1 MDAFVFPSRTDT
13 YGNVVLEALASGVPA
28 IVTDSG
34 GPRSI
39 IRQGENGFVA
49 GDLAGFV
56 SRVEVPDSESCPSGG
71 HALSASWDNVFE
83 SAYAG
88 YERGLRNGSAAGK
101 KVRMRPTS
109 GVCAS
114 ATPPDEGQTVVVQD
128 RGDGAGTTRAIRMS
142 RVSVFARSLPG
153 LMALGFLW
161 GAPLRA
167 QQEGKAHLPLT
178 VHEIVSNLEQ
188 RDQARA
194 QALHRFEG
202 TRVYSLHYRGFPH
215 NYDAE
220 MVVNLSY
227 ESPASKEFTVVSQS
241 GSKFIVERVF
251 KKMLESEKE
260 AGKDQSRTALSEQ
273 NYEFAL
279 VGHEENPEGGRY
291 ILSVTPKSKNKF
303 LYRGK
308 VWIDAADFAVVKI
321 EAQPAQNPSFWIKRT
336 EIRHA
341 YKKVDNFWL
350 PAENHS
356 ESFVRIG
363 GHADLSIEYKDY
375 RITAADPLPAPTS
388 LAHTSAAGPVA
399 AE

>member
-1 MDAFVFPSRTDT
+1 
-13 YGNVVLEALASGVPA
+13 
-28 IVTDSG
+28 
-34 GPRSI
+34 
-39 IRQGENGFVA
+39 
-49 GDLAGFV
+49 
-56 SRVEVPDSESCPSGG
+56 
-71 HALSASWDNVFE
+71 
-83 SAYAG
+83 
-88 YERGLRNGSAAGK
+88 
-101 KVRMRPTS
+101 
-109 GVCAS
+109 
-114 ATPPDEGQTVVVQD
+114 
-128 RGDGAGTTRAIRMS
+128 MS

>member
-1 MDAFVFPSRTDT
+1 
-13 YGNVVLEALASGVPA
+13 
-28 IVTDSG
+28 
-34 GPRSI
+34 
-39 IRQGENGFVA
+39 
-49 GDLAGFV
+49 
-56 SRVEVPDSESCPSGG
+56 
-71 HALSASWDNVFE
+71 
-83 SAYAG
+83 
-88 YERGLRNGSAAGK
+88 
-101 KVRMRPTS
+101 
-109 GVCAS
+109 
-114 ATPPDEGQTVVVQD
+114 
-128 RGDGAGTTRAIRMS
+128 
-142 RVSVFARSLPG
+142 
-153 LMALGFLW
+153 MALGFLW

-227 ESPASKEFTVVSQS
+227 ESPARKEFTVVSQS

-321 EAQPAQNPSFWIKRT
+321 EGGDFFDDLRAARSIGRSRRKVQGLTEAPSSKHQAPEKHQAPSSTSR
-336 EIRHA
+336 EA
-341 YKKVDNFWL
+341 
-350 PAENHS
+350 
-356 ESFVRIG
+356 RI
-363 GHADLSIEYKDY
+363 
-375 RITAADPLPAPTS
+375 
-388 LAHTSAAGPVA
+388 
-399 AE
+399 